1 MHIPAECVCERL
13 RNDARTRNLFAKFVL
28 SALARARAI
37 VVTKDQSGDEKLF
50 RVRFRQRNRSL
61 PKYVTP
67 TSSRPNISLTEPDFV
82 IEGVLISGAFD
93 LQQRSNNSRI
103 APYSHFL
110 RAFLLLLVL
119 VDRPFF
125 SRFLDQVG
133 FRQRSTAVCYQN
145 KVIGQNPIHYCDVIG
160 LNCRLVHSI

>member
-1 MHIPAECVCERL
+1 AAWRKHSNE
-13 RNDARTRNLFAKFVL
+13 F
-28 SALARARAI
+28 RARKSGASAELETRAANAPF
-37 VVTKDQSGDEKLF
+37 VVKTWKLF
-50 RVRFRQRNRSL
+50 RVRFRQRNRSS

-67 TSSRPNISLTEPDFV
+67 TSSRPNISRTEPDFV
-82 IEGVLISGAFD
+82 IEGVLVSRAFNP
-93 LQQRSNNSRI
+93 QERSNNSRV
-103 APYSHFL
+103 APYSRLL

-133 FRQRSTAVCYQN
+133 FRQRSTAVCYEN

-160 LNCRLVHSI
+160 LNCL

>member
-1 MHIPAECVCERL
+1 MTCDES
-13 RNDARTRNLFAKFVL
+13 RTFTSGFA
-28 SALARARAI
+28 AI
-37 VVTKDQSGDEKLF
+37 GKLF

-82 IEGVLISGAFD
+82 IEGVLVSRAFD
-93 LQQRSNNSRI
+93 PQQRSNNSRI
-103 APYSHFL
+103 APYSHL
-110 RAFLLLLVL
+110 LGAFLLLLVI
-119 VDRPFF
+119 VDRAFS

-145 KVIGQNPIHYCDVIG
+145 KVIIPATLPAG
-160 LNCRLVHSI
+160 LMTAPGSSRGSSALAEA

>member
-1 MHIPAECVCERL
+1 MRL
-13 RNDARTRNLFAKFVL
+13 QTITQRNARTRNLFAKFV
-28 SALARARAI
+28 SGALPRTRDSCDEKTNQVI
-37 VVTKDQSGDEKLF
+37 EKLF

-82 IEGVLISGAFD
+82 IEGVLVSRAFD
-93 LQQRSNNSRI
+93 PQQRSNNSRI
-103 APYSHFL
+103 APYSHLL

-160 LNCRLVHSI
+160 LNCLLVHSI